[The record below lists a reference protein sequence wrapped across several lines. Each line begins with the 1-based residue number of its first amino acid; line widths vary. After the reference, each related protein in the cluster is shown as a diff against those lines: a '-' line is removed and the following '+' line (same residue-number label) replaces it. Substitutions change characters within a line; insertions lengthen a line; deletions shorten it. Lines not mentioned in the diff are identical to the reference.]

1 MKELFI
7 FISKIVEKFRLK
19 TIVLPNNFE
28 EIKINVKEINR
39 AGLNLAGF
47 DKFFDARRIQ
57 IFGDLEIEFLR
68 ELSEQTRLKLMYKF
82 CEKEIPAII
91 VTNKNKIFR
100 EMVKASRMFSVPL
113 LKTNEETSIFMAS
126 LVAFVNDC
134 LGKFVG
140 IHGVLVEVFG
150 KGVLILGESGA
161 GKSKTALELIK
172 RGHFLIADDMVKV
185 KKDINKNII
194 GTFYKNIK
202 NLMEVKGVSIIN
214 VKDMFGE
221 RVLKE
226 KTKIDFLNCFTN
238 VEDIKDKI
246 FGFYESKKGSI
257 KILDVRLK
265 KYEFMVKKE
274 DDIASLIEVLA
285 LKNKQNENN
294 F

>member
-19 TIVLPNNFE
+19 TIVLPNNFK
-28 EIKINVKEINR
+28 EIKINVKEIDR

-47 DKFFDARRIQ
+47 DKFFDVRRIQ

-82 CEKEIPAII
+82 CKKGIPAII
-91 VTNKNKIFR
+91 VTNKNKIFK
-100 EMVKASRMFSVPL
+100 EMVKACRMFSVPL

-126 LVAFVNDC
+126 LVYFLNDC
-134 LGKFVG
+134 LGLFVG

-150 KGVLILGESGA
+150 KGVLILGESGV
-161 GKSKTALELIK
+161 GKSRTALELIK
-172 RGHFLIADDMVKV
+172 RGHFFIADDMVKV
-185 KKDINKNII
+185 KKDINKNIV

-202 NLMEVKGVSIIN
+202 NLMEVKGVSIVN
-214 VKDMFGE
+214 LKDLFGD

-226 KTKIDFLNCFTN
+226 KTKIDFV
-238 VEDIKDKI
+238 VELQKNTKDKI

-265 KYEFMVKKE
+265 KYEFMVEEK
-274 DDIASLIEVLA
+274 DDIASLIEILA
-285 LKNKQNENN
+285 LKNKQNEND